1 MKQPSFNRLI
11 QLAIYYLN
19 QAVNYERGTNRVFN
33 VKNTVSNAMREREKK
48 MVFKALKKAKEWI
61 DECVDQYPKS
71 DKEDEGN
78 SW

>member
-1 MKQPSFNRLI
+1 
-11 QLAIYYLN
+11 
-19 QAVNYERGTNRVFN
+19 
-33 VKNTVSNAMREREKK
+33 MREREKK